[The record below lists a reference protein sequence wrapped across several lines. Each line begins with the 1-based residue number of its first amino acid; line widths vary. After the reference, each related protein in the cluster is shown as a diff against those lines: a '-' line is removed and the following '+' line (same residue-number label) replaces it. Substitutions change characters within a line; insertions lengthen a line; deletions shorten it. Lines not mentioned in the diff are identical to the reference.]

1 MRSLAK
7 TKNSEELGPQS
18 LDPLAGPEHR
28 AYPELQA
35 RRDLSL
41 ILVPS

>member
-1 MRSLAK
+1 MRFLAK
-7 TKNSEELGPQS
+7 TKNSEEPGQQS
-18 LDPLAGPEHR
+18 LDPPVGPEHR